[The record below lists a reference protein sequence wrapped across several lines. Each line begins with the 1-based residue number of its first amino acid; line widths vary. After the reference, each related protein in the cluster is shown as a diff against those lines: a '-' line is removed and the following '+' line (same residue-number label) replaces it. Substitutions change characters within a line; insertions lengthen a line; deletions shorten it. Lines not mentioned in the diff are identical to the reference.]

1 MSSYRF
7 AVVEGAAGL
16 HEHIAAWDE
25 LAACAI
31 EPNPFYESWMLLPGI
46 EAFGGDLSLLF
57 VFAYTQGPGGA
68 PVLCG
73 FFPLERLASYKNLPM
88 RHLQLWRHR
97 HCYLGTPLLRR
108 GHARGCLEAFLGWLA
123 GSRHASMMQWDH
135 IANDGPFYGALQA
148 VLADTGRR
156 KFVSRTISRAVL
168 RPRLDAESYLRESL
182 PGSSRKEFRRL
193 ERRLSEAG
201 GPAAYSTLEAGAE
214 ADPWIAAFL
223 ALEARGWKGRRGSAM
238 DCSEAGR
245 RFFQAIAAGAAQR
258 RRLMMLALA
267 VGGRTV
273 AMKCNFLAH
282 DGAFAFK
289 IAYDE
294 AYARFSPGT
303 LLELE
308 NIREFH
314 RRAELRWMD
323 SCAASEHFMAN
334 RLWLDRRSL
343 ACVLTTTGR
352 ATGELLVSS
361 LPLLRRV
368 VTSMRA
374 PVSVP
379 A

>member
-1 MSSYRF
+1 MTSYRF
-7 AVVEGAAGL
+7 SVIDQPAGL
-16 HEHIAAWDE
+16 GEHVAAWDE

-46 EAFGGDLSLLF
+46 EAYGGDSPLRF
-57 VFAYTQGPGGA
+57 VLAYAPGAGGA
-68 PVLCG
+68 PLLCG
-73 FFPLERLASYKNLPM
+73 FFPLERLASYRSVPL
-88 RHLQLWRHR
+88 RHLRLWQHR

-108 GHARGCLEAFLGWLA
+108 GHARGCLEAFLAWLA
-123 GSRHASMMQWDH
+123 GSRHASMMHWGR
-135 IANDGPFYGALQA
+135 IANDGPFYGALQE

-156 KFVSRTISRAVL
+156 RFVSQSFSRAVL
-168 RPRLDAESYLRESL
+168 RPRADGESYLVEAL

-201 GPAAYSTLEAGAE
+201 ELRYEAFGGGAAEH
-214 ADPWIAAFL
+214 WIEGFL
-223 ALEARGWKGRRGSAM
+223 SLEARGWKGRRGSAL
-238 DCSEAGR
+238 DCSEPGR
-245 RFFQAIAAGAAQR
+245 RFFRAITAEAARR

-294 AYARFSPGT
+294 EYARFSPGT
-303 LLELE
+303 LLELQ

-314 RRAELRWMD
+314 RRPELRWMD
-323 SCAASEHFMAN
+323 SCAESDHFMAN
-334 RLWLDRRSL
+334 RLWLDRRGIAS
-343 ACVLTTTGR
+343 VLTTTGR

-361 LPLLRRV
+361 LPLLRRLAA
-368 VTSMRA
+368 TMRPAA
-374 PVSVP
+374 PQP
-379 A
+379 T

>member
-7 AVVEGAAGL
+7 AVVDAPAGL
-16 HEHIAAWDE
+16 EEHIGAWDE
-25 LAACAI
+25 LAASAI

-46 EAFGGDLSLLF
+46 EAFGGDLPLRF

-68 PVLCG
+68 PLLCG

-88 RHLQLWRHR
+88 RHQRLWQHR

-108 GHARGCLEAFLGWLA
+108 GYARGCLEAFLGWLA
-123 GSRHASMMQWDH
+123 GSRHASMMQWGH
-135 IANDGPFYGALQA
+135 IANDGPFYGALQG

-156 KFVSRTISRAVL
+156 KFVSRTFSRAVL
-168 RPRLDAESYLRESL
+168 RPRPDAESYLRESL
-182 PGSSRKEFRRL
+182 PGSSRKELRRL

-201 GPAAYSTLEAGAE
+201 GPVAYSTLQPGAAVE
-214 ADPWIAAFL
+214 PWIAAFL
-223 ALEARGWKGRRGSAM
+223 ALEAGGWKGRRGSAM
-238 DCSEAGR
+238 DCSKPGR
-245 RFFQAIAAGAAQR
+245 RFFHAIAAGAAQR
-258 RRLMMLALA
+258 RRLMMLALTA
-267 VGGRTV
+267 GGRTV

-323 SCAASEHFMAN
+323 SCAASGHFMAN

-343 ACVLTTTGR
+343 ATVLTTTGR
-352 ATGELLVSS
+352 AAGELLVSS
-361 LPLLRRV
+361 LPLLHRV
-368 VTSMRA
+368 VTIMRA
-374 PVSVP
+374 PAALP
-379 A
+379 T